1 MLRKSLILSCLI
13 LATLAFLAPI
23 ARMQSASKNNASN
36 EVSVSNEISAVPTAP
51 LRLSSPINTDA
62 GPVRGEELAK
72 SLVFRGIPYAAA
84 PVGEFRWKPPQPVTP
99 RSTVFDAV
107 KFGDICAQPGTNNA
121 LTGSED
127 CLSINI
133 WGPKTKENTLRPVMF
148 FIHGGSNLTGSA
160 DMQSFGTLL
169 YDGQFMAE
177 NSGVVVVTINYR
189 LGPFGYL
196 AHPALTAED
205 ARGTSGNYGL
215 MDQIFALQWVKRN
228 ITNFGGDPNNVTIF
242 GESAGGRNVLSLM
255 SSPDAQGLFQ
265 KAIAESP
272 APVFVS
278 QPLRTDGSNRI
289 SAEQQG
295 QLISQALSCEST
307 GNIADCLRGKTASQV
322 ITSLPFDEIG
332 LQGLSFGP
340 NVDGVILPDS
350 TADILRDGRQ
360 NNVPLMI
367 GTNKNEFLTFIGNTP
382 INNETDYRAALKIR
396 FGDDA
401 TVDQIVRRYPI
412 SDYGTPRLA
421 LDAVI
426 TDLVFLCPARSAAR
440 FVVANQPKT
449 FVYQFSLALSAFPE
463 MGSFHG
469 LELPFV
475 FHSITNIRILALN
488 NKEKKLTDRMAAY
501 WTNFAKNGDPNGAKL
516 PKWPVFT
523 ASNQESIMLDMK
535 IRTQKA
541 LRQDFCQFLGSLT
554 SLTDSMANNVAYP
567 LESCGCLALNK

>member
-1 MLRKSLILSCLI
+1 MLRKSLIFCCLT
-13 LATLAFLAPI
+13 LATLALITPI
-23 ARMQSASKNNASN
+23 AQMRTAQNPLPANNATT
-36 EVSVSNEISAVPTAP
+36 ISAIPDAP
-51 LRLSSPINTDA
+51 LHLSSPINTDA
-62 GPVRGEELAK
+62 GAVRGEELAK
-72 SLVFRGIPYAAA
+72 SLVFLGIPYAAP
-84 PVGEFRWKPPQPVTP
+84 PVGEQRWKPPQPVTP
-99 RSTVFDAV
+99 RTTVFDAV
-107 KFGDICAQPGTNNA
+107 KFGDMCAQPGTNNA

-127 CLSINI
+127 CLSLNI
-133 WGPKTKENTLRPVMF
+133 WAPKTKETNLRPVMF
-148 FIHGGSNLTGSA
+148 FIHGGGNLTGSA
-160 DMQSFGTLL
+160 DMRSFGTLL
-169 YDGQFMAE
+169 YDGQFMVE
-177 NSGVVVVTINYR
+177 NLGVVVVTINYR

-196 AHPALTAED
+196 AHPVLSAED
-205 ARGTSGNYGL
+205 SRGSSGNYGL

-255 SSPDAQGLFQ
+255 SSPEAQGLFQ

-278 QPLRTDGSNRI
+278 QPLRDNGSNDF
-289 SAEQQG
+289 SAEDQG
-295 QLISQALSCEST
+295 QLISQALGCEAS
-307 GNIADCLRGKTASQV
+307 GNIADCLRGKTASEV
-322 ITSLPFDEIG
+322 VTSLPFDEIG
-332 LQGLSFGP
+332 LRGLSFGP

-382 INNETDYRAALKIR
+382 INNEADYRTALKLR
-396 FGDDA
+396 FGSDA
-401 TVDQIVRRYPI
+401 IVDQVVKKYPI

-426 TDLVFLCPARSAAR
+426 TDLVFLCPARAAAR
-440 FVVANQPKT
+440 FVAANQPKT
-449 FVYQFSLALSAFPE
+449 FAYQFTLALSAFPD

-475 FHSITNIRILALN
+475 FRSITNIRVLSLT

-501 WTNFAKNGDPNGAKL
+501 WTNFAKNGDPNGGKL

-523 ASNQESIMLDMK
+523 ANTQESIMLDGK

-541 LRQDFCQFLGSLT
+541 LRQDFCQFLSSLVSLT
-554 SLTDSMANNVAYP
+554 NSQADNSRLNTPD
-567 LESCGCLALNK
+567 CGCLALNK